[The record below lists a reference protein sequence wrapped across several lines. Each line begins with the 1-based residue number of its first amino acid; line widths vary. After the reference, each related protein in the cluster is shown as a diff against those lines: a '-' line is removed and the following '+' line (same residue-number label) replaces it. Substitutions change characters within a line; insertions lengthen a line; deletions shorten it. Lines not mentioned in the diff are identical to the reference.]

1 MLTFCFFAFCAPGR
15 HGGRRNRMAEG
26 GVRSEERREK
36 REECRGRCSHR
47 PAAHGNVPGRDK
59 AAKAPQASQAR
70 PAPHVV
76 GSLFARAVPARKPP
90 RTAGRWPSETRP
102 EGLLPPCR
110 CLTTQKSAA
119 LFPKSGT
126 SLFKSVQ
133 NKKPKITRDA
143 APQTAII
150 TTAARMGGSH
160 CRARPG

>member
-1 MLTFCFFAFCAPGR
+1 MQL
-15 HGGRRNRMAEG
+15 GGMVGGETAWRSGEG

-47 PAAHGNVPGRDK
+47 PAARGDAAGFREAEEPFRPRSTRPPPLMGRLVSRASPAQK
-59 AAKAPQASQAR
+59 GAPQRGELAE
-70 PAPHVV
+70 PA
-76 GSLFARAVPARKPP
+76 
-90 RTAGRWPSETRP
+90 RP

-110 CLTTQKSAA
+110 CHLPQKSAA

>member
-1 MLTFCFFAFCAPGR
+1 MLASARGAWGRGGLPGGGGTLPASFHSATSPDGEAFLAG
-15 HGGRRNRMAEG
+15 
-26 GVRSEERREK
+26 
-36 REECRGRCSHR
+36 
-47 PAAHGNVPGRDK
+47 
-59 AAKAPQASQAR
+59 
-70 PAPHVV
+70 
-76 GSLFARAVPARKPP
+76 FARAKGAPSGELAEPA
-90 RTAGRWPSETRP
+90 RP

-110 CLTTQKSAA
+110 FSPTHKKSAA